1 MALCYCPYLA
11 CLELLESD
19 LLSSL
24 IQRVFSPVKPTELV
38 VEETES
44 AIKESCHQKQTPSK
58 DL

>member
-11 CLELLESD
+11 CLELLEPD

-24 IQRVFSPVKPTELV
+24 IQQVLSPGKPTESV

-44 AIKESCHQKQTPSK
+44 AIKESCNQKQTPSK